1 MTARRTIAILSIF
14 GAACL
19 TPAAM
24 AANWVPASG
33 QDAQNPT
40 MIFTETDNG
49 AALLARSQDGK
60 FIASLS
66 NDGTDFAKRM
76 KAKAKYSRG
85 ATVALEVGERAI
97 TTASWRWM
105 PAIDTVLSTDHLQA
119 AKIFNA
125 SVRGEP
131 VSISV
136 DGKPFTTLNLPKTD
150 ETFSAFASTCKE
162 RRNKN

>member
-1 MTARRTIAILSIF
+1 MSVRSTVAILGVL

-19 TPAAM
+19 IPNAM

-33 QDAQNPT
+33 QDANKPA
-40 MIFTETDNG
+40 MIFTETEDG
-49 AALLARSQDGK
+49 AALLACSQEGK

-66 NDGTDFAKRM
+66 NDGKNFANRM

-85 ATVALEVGERAI
+85 ATVALEVGERAV
-97 TTASWRWM
+97 TEAKWRWM

-119 AKIFNA
+119 AKVFNA
-125 SVRGEP
+125 SIRGEP

-136 DGKPFTTLNLPKTD
+136 DGKPFTTLNLPGMD
-150 ETFSAFASTCKE
+150 ETFSAFANTCKE
-162 RRNKN
+162 RREGS